1 MTILRNP
8 QIAELIEAGC
18 AFKSD
23 VIISKKETKEIEGK
37 KRKKEVNNYNEIITT
52 YYNKS
57 QVS

>member
-1 MTILRNP
+1 MVILPNP
-8 QIAELIEAGC
+8 QIAELIEEGY

-23 VIISKKETKEIEGK
+23 FITNKNKTKQK
-37 KRKKEVNNYNEIITT
+37 QKKKEVNNYNKIITT